1 MDHADHFAESV
12 DVAVAAV
19 RGVDPA
25 RYGDPSPCSEFTLG
39 KVIDHV
45 GFGLLL
51 AEISGLRKDFDP
63 SWDPGGQAPFLI
75 GKPESE
81 WAELIAEQG
90 RRAAAAWADP
100 AVWNGDTTF
109 AGGPMP
115 AAAVGSMMTAE
126 LVCHGWDV
134 AAASGQ
140 QISVSP
146 ELAQEAL
153 TGVEALAG
161 MGREGGWY
169 GAEVSLPPDAPTLD
183 KALATS
189 GRDPR
194 WTP

>member
-25 RYGDPSPCSEFTLG
+25 RYGDPSPCSEFTVG
-39 KVIDHV
+39 KVIDHI

-51 AEISGLRKDFDP
+51 AERAGLRQE
-63 SWDPGGQAPFLI
+63 WDADWKADGQAPFLI
-75 GKPESE
+75 GHPESE
-81 WAELIAEQG
+81 WAELITEQAK
-90 RRAAAAWADP
+90 RTAAAWSDP
-100 AVWNGDTTF
+100 TAWDGETSF
-109 AGGPMP
+109 GAPMP

-126 LVCHGWDV
+126 MVLHGWDV
-134 AAASGQ
+134 AVATGQ
-140 QISVSP
+140 RVDVDAG
-146 ELAQEAL
+146 LAQEVLSGA
-153 TGVEALAG
+153 EALAP
-161 MGREGGWY
+161 MGRDGGWY
-169 GAEVSLPPDAPTLD
+169 APGVDVADDASTLD